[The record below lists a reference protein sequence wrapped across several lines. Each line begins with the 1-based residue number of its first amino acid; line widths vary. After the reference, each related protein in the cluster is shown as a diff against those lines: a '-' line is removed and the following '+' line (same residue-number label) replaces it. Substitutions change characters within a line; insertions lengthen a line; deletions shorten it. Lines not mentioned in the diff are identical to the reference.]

1 MLQSGGVFG
10 AEVVGHSMD
19 IGWHDGVVWW
29 MELANL
35 GFYSL
40 SIRHALM
47 YLFFPFESQSMLF
60 L

>member
-10 AEVVGHSMD
+10 AEAVGHSMD

-35 GFYSL
+35 GFL
-40 SIRHALM
+40 LM
-47 YLFFPFESQSMLF
+47 MTCGLVMWWVS
-60 L
+60 